1 MYFRSSSRARAG
13 ALAVAAVLALGACD
27 DVQSPVLGTPEIS
40 GTAVVDQDA
49 LRQSAAEEV
58 GRLVALAFGEPSA
71 RGIFRQAMARSTVGE
86 NKLFLASFLNGEGTP
101 VLKAMARA
109 GNRSEA
115 EVASLIGQAG
125 PLEIYLP
132 VAEHRARW
140 SGGDELLVAVT
151 LKDHVAPAGFDL
163 SGRRVQ
169 LSADKAPAT
178 PTVAIVKSEAFDSTG
193 TPHRVR
199 HHAGNG
205 RTSTAAG
212 PRLATTADP
221 WTGLWVTHMY
231 IYNSGQYEGWALGAP
246 EFEMHVER
254 ASDRAAVRCA
264 ANDVMEPFSFNQDGD
279 NYSNDFLILW
289 DGETPTLEDRLYTI
303 VEDDS
308 HECVLRPK
316 ADYTKKAVDWLKA
329 IGAAAAAVSSK
340 DPSGIMVSFYHLA
353 IATRGLWD
361 DDEWVGVVASSVTMD
376 GTERKA
382 LIKSESGADRGYVMM
397 QWKTDYGQ

>member
-1 MYFRSSSRARAG
+1 MYFRTTNRARLG

-27 DVQSPVLGTPEIS
+27 DIQSPMLETAEVS
-40 GTAVVDQDA
+40 GTAAVDQDA
-49 LRQSAAEEV
+49 VRQSTAEEV
-58 GRLVALAFGEPSA
+58 GRLVALAFAEPSA
-71 RGIFRQAMARSTVGE
+71 RGIFRQAMASSTIDE
-86 NKLFLASFLNGEGTP
+86 NKLFLASFLNGAGTP

-115 EVASLIGQAG
+115 EVASLVSEAG
-125 PLEIYLP
+125 PLEIYMP
-132 VAEHRARW
+132 VAEHRGRW
-140 SGGDELLVAVT
+140 TGGSDLLVAVT

-163 SGRRVQ
+163 NGRRVQ
-169 LSADKAPAT
+169 MSAEQAPAT
-178 PTVAIVKSEAFDSTG
+178 PTVAIVKAEAFDATG

-199 HHAGNG
+199 HRGNG
-205 RTSTAAG
+205 RTSMAAG
-212 PRLATTADP
+212 PRFATTADQ

-246 EFEMHVER
+246 EFELHVER
-254 ASDRAAVRCA
+254 GSDRVAIRCA

-279 NYSNDFLILW
+279 NYSNDFLVLW
-289 DGETPTLEDRLYTI
+289 DGETPTLDNRLYTI

-308 HECVLRPK
+308 NECALRPK
-316 ADYTKKAVDWLKA
+316 QDYTKRAEDFLRS
-329 IGAAAAAVSSK
+329 IGSAAAAVSK
-340 DPSGIMVSFYHLA
+340 REVSGILVSFYHVALA
-353 IATRGLWD
+353 SYGLWG

-382 LIKSESGADRGYVMM
+382 LIKSEGGADRGYVMM